1 MDAVARALDVDETAA
16 SWRRWSTRRASRSS
30 ARRSWAHLWD
40 RLLERDDV
48 TCLVVSNREAL
59 RRRADQVVVPEEG
72 RLESLQVRKGRLW
85 QAPLSK
91 ASSPS

>member
-1 MDAVARALDVDETAA
+1 MDSVARALEVDETGGFVRAVVDEESEQILGAA
-16 SWRRWSTRRASRSS
+16 ILRI
-30 ARRSWAHLWD
+30 LWD

-48 TCLVVSNREAL
+48 TRLVVSNREAVL
-59 RRRADQVVVPEEG
+59 RRADQVVVPEEG

>member
-1 MDAVARALDVDETAA
+1 VVDEESEQILGAA
-16 SWRRWSTRRASRSS
+16 ILRI
-30 ARRSWAHLWD
+30 LWD

-48 TCLVVSNREAL
+48 TRLVVSNREAVL
-59 RRRADQVVVPEEG
+59 RRADQVVVPEEG